1 VPSSAPPAPAPDRP
15 VASLAALAAVL
26 AAGFFALALRPAA
39 HVFDMPL
46 TEDGYYALAVA
57 RNIARGNGITIDGEH
72 WTSGF
77 QPLFTFLQAA
87 MFWLADRFSQGASG
101 APGDDALA
109 VRFALALHFAVHAAT
124 ALLIGLIARDG
135 WDGDAAEARLR
146 FWLAAAL
153 WLAAPLLFNH
163 GYNGLETGA
172 VLFFYAACWRWVQ
185 TGRDESTA
193 GLAGL
198 GALAGLTVLTRIDA
212 VFLVAALCLRELW
225 PRSYQGGD
233 RGPVAALLRACLL
246 GATAVLV
253 SLPWWLYNLVLFGS
267 PMPSSGTAQQAWA
280 IDWDRIVE
288 AFWAAGIAL
297 VPWVFAGGHE
307 STWSWAVRAVVV
319 AAYAV
324 IVVQA
329 LASGAPARAATLPPA
344 RRGLGFAAMLAAALA
359 ALALY
364 YTLSFA
370 ASWFYY
376 RYFAPLALLAG
387 VFVPI
392 AGAAIATRPPLGGR
406 AWRGVLAGLAA
417 LAAIPVL
424 VLAVLAHRGA
434 GFSGNAVFHDQV
446 ALAREHVPPGERVAA
461 GQTGTLGFFR
471 DRVVNLDGKVNRDAL
486 AWQAHM
492 WDYLAQQHVVW
503 FCDWQDYAER
513 YLGPDPAAHG
523 WRLVATRADFRLYRY
538 GGAS

>member
-1 VPSSAPPAPAPDRP
+1 MPTSASPAQAPDRP
-15 VASLAALAAVL
+15 VAFLAALIAVL
-26 AAGFFALALRPAA
+26 AAGFLGLALRPVG
-39 HVFDMPL
+39 HIFDMPL
-46 TEDGYYALAVA
+46 TEDGYYALTVA

-87 MFWLADRFSQGASG
+87 MFWLADRF
-101 APGDDALA
+101 APGDDTLA
-109 VRFALALHFAVHAAT
+109 VRLVLALHFLVHSAT
-124 ALLIGLIARDG
+124 ALLVGLIARDA
-135 WDGDAAEARLR
+135 WDGDAAELRLR
-146 FWLAAAL
+146 LWLGGALWLAAAL
-153 WLAAPLLFNH
+153 VFNH

-172 VLFFYAACWRWVQ
+172 VLFFIAACWRWVQ
-185 TGRDESTA
+185 TGRDESA
-193 GLAGL
+193 PGLVGL
-198 GALAGLTVLTRIDA
+198 GALAGLTVLARIDA

-225 PRSYQGGD
+225 RRRD
-233 RGPVAALLRACLL
+233 RGPAGALLRACML

-253 SLPWWLYNLVLFGS
+253 SLPWWLYNLALFGS

-288 AFWAAGIAL
+288 AFWALGIVL
-297 VPWVFAGGHE
+297 VPWIFAGGHE
-307 STWSWAVRAVVV
+307 GTVSWAARAVVV

-324 IVVQA
+324 ILVQA
-329 LASGAPARAATLPPA
+329 LASGAVARAAALPRV
-344 RRGLGFAAMLAAALA
+344 RRTLGFAGALAGALA
-359 ALALY
+359 ALVLY

-376 RYFAPLALLAG
+376 RYFAPLAVLAG
-387 VFVPI
+387 VFVPV
-392 AGAAIATRPPLGGR
+392 AAAALATRL
-406 AWRGVLAGLAA
+406 ALRGALAGLAG
-417 LAAIPVL
+417 LTAIPVL

-446 ALAREHVPPGERVAA
+446 ALVRDHVPAGERVAA

-471 DRVVNLDGKVNRDAL
+471 DRVVNLDGKVNRAAL

-492 WDYLAQQHVVW
+492 WDYLAQERVVW

-513 YLGPDPAAHG
+513 YLGPDPGAHG
-523 WRLVATRADFRLYRY
+523 WRLVATRADFRLYRH
-538 GGAS
+538 GG

>member
-1 VPSSAPPAPAPDRP
+1 VRAKPFGDGP
-15 VASLAALAAVL
+15 VAGLAALAAVL
-26 AAGFFALALRPAA
+26 AAGFLALALRPAA

-77 QPLFTFLQAA
+77 QPLFTFAQAA
-87 MFWLADRFSQGASG
+87 MFWLADRF

-109 VRFALALHFAVHAAT
+109 VRFALALHFVVHVGSAR
-124 ALLIGLIARDG
+124 LIGLIARDA
-135 WDGDAAEARLR
+135 WDGDDAERRLR
-146 FWLAAAL
+146 FWLGAAL

-172 VLFFYAACWRWVQ
+172 VLFFYAACWRWAQ
-185 TGRDESTA
+185 TGRDESAT
-193 GLAGL
+193 GLVGM

-225 PRSYQGGD
+225 RRRD
-233 RGPVAALLRACLL
+233 RGAVGALLRACTL

-253 SLPWWLYNLVLFGS
+253 SMPWWLYNLVLFGS

-288 AFWAAGIAL
+288 AVWALGIAL
-297 VPWVFAGGHE
+297 VPWIFAGGHE
-307 STWSWAVRAVVV
+307 STWSWAARALVV
-319 AAYAV
+319 AAFAV
-324 IVVQA
+324 IIVQA
-329 LASGAPARAATLPPA
+329 LASGAVARALAVPRV
-344 RRGLGFAAMLAAALA
+344 RRTFGFAGALLGALA
-359 ALALY
+359 ALVLY

-376 RYFAPLALLAG
+376 RYFAPLAVVAG
-387 VFVPI
+387 VFVAV
-392 AGAAIATRPPLGGR
+392 AGAALATRLDL
-406 AWRGVLAGLAA
+406 RGALAGLAA
-417 LAAIPVL
+417 LAAVPVL
-424 VLAVLAHRGA
+424 ALAVLAHRGA

-446 ALAREHVPPGERVAA
+446 ALVRANVPPGERVAA

-486 AWQAHM
+486 AWQARM
-492 WDYLAQQHVVW
+492 WDYLAQQNVVW

-523 WRLVATRADFRLYRY
+523 WRLVGSRADFRLYRH
-538 GGAS
+538 GG

>member
-1 VPSSAPPAPAPDRP
+1 
-15 VASLAALAAVL
+15 
-26 AAGFFALALRPAA
+26 
-39 HVFDMPL
+39 
-46 TEDGYYALAVA
+46 
-57 RNIARGNGITIDGEH
+57 
-72 WTSGF
+72 
-77 QPLFTFLQAA
+77 
-87 MFWLADRFSQGASG
+87 MFWLADRF

-135 WDGDAAEARLR
+135 WNGEAAEARLR
-146 FWLAAAL
+146 FWLAVAL

-185 TGRDESTA
+185 VGRDESAA

-225 PRSYQGGD
+225 RRRD
-233 RGPVAALLRACLL
+233 RGVVAALLRACLL

-253 SLPWWLYNLVLFGS
+253 SLPWWLYNLALFGS

-288 AFWAAGIAL
+288 AFWAAGIGL

-307 STWSWAVRAVVV
+307 STASWAARAVVI

-329 LASGAPARAATLPPA
+329 LATGAAARAAALPLV
-344 RRGLGFAAMLAAALA
+344 RRSLGFAAMLAAALA

-376 RYFAPLALLAG
+376 RYFAPLAVLAG

-392 AGAAIATRPPLGGR
+392 AGAAIATRL
-406 AWRGVLAGLAA
+406 AWRGALAGLAVVAATPA
-417 LAAIPVL
+417 LT
-424 VLAVLAHRGA
+424 LAVLAHWGA

-446 ALAREHVPPGERVAA
+446 ALVREHVPPGERVAA

-471 DRVVNLDGKVNRDAL
+471 DRVVNLDGKVNRAAL
-486 AWQAHM
+486 AWQARM
-492 WDYLAQQHVVW
+492 WDYLAQEHVVW

-523 WRLVATRADFRLYRY
+523 WHLVATRADFRLYRHD
-538 GGAS
+538 G